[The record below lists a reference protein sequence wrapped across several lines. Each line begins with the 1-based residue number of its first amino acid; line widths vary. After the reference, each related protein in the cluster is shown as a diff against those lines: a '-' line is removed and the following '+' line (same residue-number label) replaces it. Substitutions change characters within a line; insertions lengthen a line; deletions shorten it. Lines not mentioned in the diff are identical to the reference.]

1 MHKQDDKKKRTRSLL
16 KDVKVDEVSFVGR
29 GANQGAVQSLLK
41 TEEDPA
47 EVGKRL
53 FAEVMRDSRA
63 SEEAQEL
70 LGDMMEAT
78 GFLRTSLAEVMEDPR
93 IESRSDMLRQS
104 VAEFSAAMASMI
116 DNAQLTKEF
125 TMIFNKAEGGKTDGG
140 KVYPAGDYA
149 YAPDKS
155 KPSTWKLRLTSTPG
169 GDPDPHIVG
178 AAIAALGPAG
188 FRGQKVEVPAQDRAG
203 VIARVRAAWKKANPD
218 KGADAMPSI
227 LKDVNEEEDEMSK
240 EQIDSLNKKVD
251 DLTARLAKSELR
263 ASMTD
268 EHRGHYDSLQ
278 GDAQE
283 AFGKAAPAER
293 DAALAKARS
302 ADETVTIEGETVR
315 KSDVGDATFR
325 ILKKQ
330 QERIDK
336 EARTAEA
343 ERSARVQKELEAEA
357 EGLWP
362 NLTGTPAEKAEMLKG
377 IKALPEAA
385 REAQMKMMKS
395 ADEAM
400 AKQFKELGQS
410 GQGDDSGAAAKL
422 DKMAKELSAKEN
434 ITIAK
439 AYSKVLET
447 PEGSKLYAESL
458 EK

>member
-1 MHKQDDKKKRTRSLL
+1 MHKQQNDKKRTRSLL
-16 KDVKVDEVSFVGR
+16 KDVKVVEVSFVGR

-53 FAEVMRDSRA
+53 FAEVMRDSHA
-63 SEEAQEL
+63 SEEAQKL
-70 LGDMMEAT
+70 LRDMMEAT
-78 GFLRTSLAEVMEDPR
+78 GFLRASLAEVMEDPR

-125 TMIFNKAEGGKTDGG
+125 KTFFNKAEGGKTDGG

-149 YAPDKS
+149 YVPNKE
-155 KPSTWKLRLTSTPG
+155 KPSTWKLRLTATPG
-169 GDPDPHIVG
+169 GGPDPHIVG

-188 FRGQKVEVPAQDRAG
+188 FRGQKVEIPAQDRVG
-203 VIARVRAAWKKANPD
+203 VIARVRAAWKKVHPD
-218 KGADAMPSI
+218 EGVDAMPSI
-227 LKDVNEEEDEMSK
+227 LKDGNKEANKMNE

-268 EHRGHYDSLQ
+268 EHRAYYDSLQ

-283 AFGKAAPAER
+283 AFGKAAPDER
-293 DAALAKARS
+293 DAIVAKVKS

-336 EARTAEA
+336 EARAAEA

-362 NLTGTPAEKAEMLKG
+362 NLVGTSVEKAEMLKG
-377 IKALPEAA
+377 IKAMPEAA
-385 REAQMKMMKS
+385 REAQLKMMKA

-400 AKQFKELGQS
+400 AKQFKEIGQG

-422 DKMAKELSAKEN
+422 EKMAKELADKEN
-434 ITIAK
+434 ISIAK

-447 PEGSKLYAESL
+447 PEGSKLYTESL